1 MSDPFSFL
9 TAGQILFGRGQS
21 EKAAGIVRGFGTRV
35 LLVRGRSVPFVDTL
49 RQELEDAGADV
60 CEVFCSAEPDVGMV
74 RAGLDAGRRAKCM
87 VVVSVGGGAV
97 VDLGKALAA
106 LLPGTTDVM
115 DHLEGVGGGA
125 PLAADPLPFIA
136 MPTTSGT
143 GAEVTKNAV
152 IAVPEAGRKVSLRDD
167 RMLPDIALIDP
178 ALTDGASRAVTLAA
192 GLDAVTQVIEPFL
205 CNRPNPL
212 TDALCRAAIPQGLRA
227 LAIVEQGE
235 DTNARDAMAFC
246 SLAGGLA
253 LANAGLGAVHGLAG
267 VLGGR
272 LGAPHGLIC
281 GRLLGPVLDANARE
295 MQRIGADTSRFD
307 EVASMLSVSLGLPDG
322 DFARIQPLL
331 DRWDVR
337 RLGQWVSQDTDLEA
351 IAAEAETAS
360 SMRANPCCLPRQ
372 TLVDIIRDAL

>member
-21 EKAAGIVRGFGTRV
+21 KKAAGMVRGFGGRV
-35 LLVRGRSVPFVDTL
+35 LLVRGRSVAFADTL
-49 RQELEDAGADV
+49 RQELEDTGADV
-60 CEVFCSAEPDVGMV
+60 CEVFCSAEPDVDMV
-74 RAGLDAGRRAKCM
+74 RAGLDAGRRAECT

-125 PLAADPLPFIA
+125 PLAADPMPFVAI
-136 MPTTSGT
+136 PTTSGT

-178 ALTDGASRAVTLAA
+178 ALTDGAPRAVTLAA

-205 CNRPNPL
+205 CNRSNPL
-212 TDALCRAAIPQGLRA
+212 TDTLCRAAIPQGLRA
-227 LAIVEQGE
+227 LATLERTE
-235 DTNARDAMAFC
+235 DPAARDAMAFC

-281 GRLLGPVLDANARE
+281 GRLLGPVLEANARE
-295 MQRIGADTSRFD
+295 MQRIGADTIRFD
-307 EVASMLSVSLGLPDG
+307 EVASMLSVSRVLPDG

-331 DRWDVR
+331 DRWNVR
-337 RLGQWVSQDTDLEA
+337 RLDQWVRQDTDLEA

-360 SMRANPCCLPRQ
+360 SMRANPCRLPRQ